1 MEQTLKLTV
10 LKNGKEET
18 FETECCDIP
27 FETTEKLLEVLNLDF
42 SKFAVDKN
50 GGSML
55 EFVEL
60 TSKVLSAINEIKPII
75 LFIFPELEADD
86 LKKCSTKEIVKVA
99 CKAILFTLKDCF
111 GELKNELMTK

>member
-1 MEQTLKLTV
+1 MEQTLKITV

-42 SKFAVDKN
+42 KELTQNKN
-50 GGSML
+50 GML
-55 EFVEL
+55 EYLEL
-60 TSKVLSAINEIKPII
+60 IQKVGSAINEIKPVI
-75 LFIFPELEADD
+75 LFVFPELEADD